1 MVVAFMFLIA
11 LFVFQLVYGFLSIK
25 EAKNGN
31 ETTSNMYLTN
41 SVVCMA
47 GVLIISS
54 IITLLD

>member
-11 LFVFQLVYGFLSIK
+11 LFVFQLVYGFLSVK

-31 ETTSNMYLTN
+31 ETTSNTYLTN
-41 SVVCMA
+41 SVVCMV

-54 IITLLD
+54 MITLLS

>member
-31 ETTSNMYLTN
+31 ETTSNTYLTN
-41 SVVCMA
+41 SVVCMV

-54 IITLLD
+54 MITLLS

>member
-25 EAKNGN
+25 EDKNGN

-41 SVVCMA
+41 SVVCMV

-54 IITLLD
+54 MITLLS